1 MTTKKQIA
9 NVGGRWQFKR
19 TTRHD
24 LSSRRVGGDGCLFS
38 SQIVTACHTLVKPPY
53 ALCYSV
59 LHSVLQCCQGG
70 VAHGRL
76 D

>member
-19 TTRHD
+19 TGHGTI
-24 LSSRRVGGDGCLFS
+24 SRRVGGDGCLFS
-38 SQIVTACHTLVKPPY
+38 VQIVTACGTLVKTPMHY
-53 ALCYSV
+53 FTVSYNS
-59 LHSVLQCCQGG
+59 QGG
-70 VAHGRL
+70 THGRL